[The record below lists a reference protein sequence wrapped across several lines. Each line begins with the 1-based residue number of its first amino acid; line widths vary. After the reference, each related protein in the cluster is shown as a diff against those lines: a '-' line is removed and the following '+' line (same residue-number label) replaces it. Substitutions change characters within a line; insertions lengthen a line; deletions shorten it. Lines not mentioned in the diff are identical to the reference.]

1 MSLWRDRRGGVAV
14 MAAASAGLV
23 CALAAAIDVGSVA
36 LEARR
41 LQGAADLAALS
52 AAADLPR
59 AQTIAAETAVA
70 NAPNLTAAVT
80 EIGLYVPDPALA
92 PAARFQPGAE
102 TPNAVRV
109 TLTKETPLFF
119 GAVLLG
125 RPTFTLTRTAR
136 AARPMQPRAV
146 FSLGSRLAGL
156 DGGVA
161 NVLLTGLTG
170 SQVSLSLMDYNAL
183 AAADVDLLSWWSAL
197 ATEANVSAAD
207 FDGVLT
213 SRIDAGR
220 ALELAEPLLDG
231 SSRSAL
237 TALSQAMAGRQIR
250 VGDLI
255 ALEPGAEGLLE
266 GGLNAGVAAL
276 DLVMATAQVAGGD
289 RQVALDLGADVGLAS
304 VTADLAIGEPAQSSA
319 WLTITRTGHPVI
331 RTRQTRLIVRART
344 STKLAGLAQVD
355 LPLMVELAPAEARLA
370 GVDCGAGAVT
380 VEARPGLARAA
391 VGAASGDFDDF
402 SRDLTVE
409 EARLLSVAGLV
420 TVRAR
425 AEVEAAQTTF
435 RPLTFDRA
443 EVQAR
448 ARKSV
453 STTTIG
459 ESLVASLLRNLD
471 VTVSALGLGLGLGGL
486 EDKLAALLAP
496 VGATLDGLLNPL
508 LSLLGVRLGE
518 ADVRIAGLDCRS
530 GAPRLVG

>member
-1 MSLWRDRRGGVAV
+1 MSLLRDRRGGVAV

-23 CALAAAIDVGSVA
+23 CTLAAAIDVGSVA

-59 AQTIAAETAVA
+59 AQTVAALTAADNV
-70 NAPNLTAAVT
+70 PNLTATVT
-80 EIGLYVPDPALA
+80 ETGLYVPDPALA
-92 PAARFQPGAE
+92 PAARFQPGGAS
-102 TPNAVRV
+102 PNAVRV

-125 RPTFTLTRTAR
+125 RPTFTLTRSAR
-136 AARPMQPRAV
+136 AARPIQPRAA
-146 FSLGSRLAGL
+146 FSIGSRLVGL

-161 NVLLTGLTG
+161 NALLTGLTG
-170 SQVSLSLMDYNAL
+170 SQVSLSLMDYQAL

-197 ATEANVSAAD
+197 ATEANLTAAD
-207 FDGVLT
+207 FDGVLA

-220 ALELAEPLLDG
+220 ALQLAEPLVDG

-237 TALSQAMAGRQIR
+237 AALSRAMAGRQLRI
-250 VGDLI
+250 GDLI
-255 ALEPGAEGLLE
+255 ALEPGAEGLFE
-266 GGLNAGVAAL
+266 GGLSAGVSAL
-276 DLVMATAQVAGGD
+276 DLAMATAQIAGGD
-289 RQVALDLGADVGLAS
+289 RQVALDLGAEVGLAS
-304 VTADLAIGEPAQSSA
+304 VRADLAIGEPATSTA
-319 WLTITRTGHPVI
+319 WLTITRTGQPVI
-331 RTRQTRLIVRART
+331 RTRQTRLVVRART
-344 STKLAGLAQVD
+344 SDKLAGLAQVD

-370 GVDCGAGAVT
+370 SVDCPTGAVT
-380 VEARPGLARAA
+380 VEARPGLAHAA
-391 VGAASGDFDDF
+391 VGATSGDLDDF
-402 SRDLTVE
+402 SRDLAVE

-420 TVRAR
+420 SVRAQAR
-425 AEVEAAQTTF
+425 VEAAQTTF

-443 EVQAR
+443 EVHAR

-459 ESLVASLLRNLD
+459 QSLVASLLRNLD

-486 EDKLAALLAP
+486 EDKLAALLTP

>member
-1 MSLWRDRRGGVAV
+1 MKLWRDRRGGVAV

-23 CALAAAIDVGSVA
+23 CALAAAIDVGAVA

-52 AAADLPR
+52 AAADLTR
-59 AQTIAAETAVA
+59 AEAVAAQTAAD
-70 NAPNLTAAVT
+70 NAPNLTATVT
-80 EIGLYVPDPALA
+80 ETGLYTADPSLT
-92 PAARFQPGAE
+92 PAARFQPGGE

-136 AARPMQPRAV
+136 AARPIQPRAV
-146 FSLGSRLAGL
+146 FSIGSRLAGL

-161 NVLLTGLTG
+161 NALLTGLTG
-170 SQVSLSLMDYNAL
+170 SQVSLSLMDYQAL

-197 ATEANVSAAD
+197 AMEAGVAASD
-207 FDGVLT
+207 FEGVVA

-220 ALELAEPLLDG
+220 ALELVEPLLDG

-237 TALSQAMAGRQIR
+237 SALSQAMAGRQVRI
-250 VGDLI
+250 GDLV
-255 ALEPGAEGLLE
+255 ALEPGAEGLFE
-266 GGLNAGVAAL
+266 GGLTAGVSAL
-276 DLVMATAQVAGGD
+276 DLAMATAQIAGGD
-289 RQVALDLGADVGLAS
+289 RQVALDFGADVGLAS
-304 VTADLAIGEPAQSSA
+304 VTADLAVGEPAQSSA
-319 WLTITRTGHPVI
+319 WLTVTRSGQPVI
-331 RTRQTRLIVRART
+331 RTRQTRLVVRART
-344 STKLAGLAQVD
+344 SDKLAGLAQVD

-370 GVDCGAGAVT
+370 SVDCPAGAVA

-391 VGAASGDFDDF
+391 VGATTGDLDDF
-402 SRDLTVE
+402 SRDLSVE

-420 TVRAR
+420 TVRAQAR
-425 AEVEAAQTTF
+425 VEAAQTTF

-459 ESLVASLLRNLD
+459 QSLVASLLRNLD

-486 EDKLAALLAP
+486 EDKLAALLIP

-518 ADVRIAGLDCRS
+518 ADVRISGLDCRS
-530 GAPRLVG
+530 AAPRLVG